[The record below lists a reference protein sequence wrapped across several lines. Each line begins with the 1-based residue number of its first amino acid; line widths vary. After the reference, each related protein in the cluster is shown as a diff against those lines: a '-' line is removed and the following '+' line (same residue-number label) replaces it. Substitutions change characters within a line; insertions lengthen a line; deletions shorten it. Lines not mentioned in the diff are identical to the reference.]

1 MELIESKYKEMNFR
15 VRMGLKLTSDV
26 VDQNK
31 ESMRLA
37 KIKAIYE
44 MQYGF
49 DIYQIQDWGYK
60 NKNNKTTTTTHVTT
74 EVPTTKEQ

>member
-1 MELIESKYKEMNFR
+1 MEIIEKKYKEMNFR

-49 DIYQIQDWGYK
+49 DIY
-60 NKNNKTTTTTHVTT
+60 
-74 EVPTTKEQ
+74 